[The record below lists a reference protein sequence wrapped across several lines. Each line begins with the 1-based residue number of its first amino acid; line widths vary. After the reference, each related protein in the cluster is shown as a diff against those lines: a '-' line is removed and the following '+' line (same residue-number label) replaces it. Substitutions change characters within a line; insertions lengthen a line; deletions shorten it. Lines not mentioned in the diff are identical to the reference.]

1 MRRFDTVLFDLDGTL
16 LDTLEDICGAANHTL
31 RELGYP
37 ERTLAE
43 MRRFVGNGAEMQM
56 RRALGAAADEETVKR
71 DEETVAKALA
81 LYKPY
86 YAAHCQIK
94 TKPYAGVLELMAA
107 LKAEGFRLAVVSNKP
122 DEAVRPLVA
131 KHFGALAD
139 IAMGETAQRRRKPA
153 PDMVN
158 DALAALGADKSR
170 AVYVGDSEVDIETA
184 RNAGIALRAIISRP
198 NMSTGTTTTKVSASL
213 PPMMKAITMQNM
225 NINGQRI
232 AMRIIIMNDIWT
244 LLTSVVIRVTS
255 EAEEN
260 LSIFSNEKLC
270 TRSNISWRRL
280 RAKPV
285 DALAQVAPAMPPQQS
300 DRQAIS
306 TRNSPMRT
314 TCSIG
319 ALYFIRFTSFAVIN
333 GIKVSINASPTIKI
347 SVRIVGFLYSLTHPA
362 SLFIMCRH
370 IPSRRD
376 IARGT
381 CPWRF
386 SA

>member
-43 MRRFVGNGAEMQM
+43 MQM
-56 RRALGAAADEETVKR
+56 RRALGADA

-122 DEAVRPLVA
+122 DEAVRPLVEE
-131 KHFGALAD
+131 HFGALAD

-184 RNAGIALRAIISRP
+184 RNAGIPCISVTWGFRDREQLVEAKATELAADAGELRA
-198 NMSTGTTTTKVSASL
+198 
-213 PPMMKAITMQNM
+213 
-225 NINGQRI
+225 
-232 AMRIIIMNDIWT
+232 
-244 LLTSVVIRVTS
+244 LL
-255 EAEEN
+255 
-260 LSIFSNEKLC
+260 EK
-270 TRSNISWRRL
+270 
-280 RAKPV
+280 
-285 DALAQVAPAMPPQQS
+285 
-300 DRQAIS
+300 
-306 TRNSPMRT
+306 
-314 TCSIG
+314 
-319 ALYFIRFTSFAVIN
+319 
-333 GIKVSINASPTIKI
+333 
-347 SVRIVGFLYSLTHPA
+347 
-362 SLFIMCRH
+362 
-370 IPSRRD
+370 
-376 IARGT
+376 
-381 CPWRF
+381 
-386 SA
+386 

>member
-56 RRALGAAADEETVKR
+56 RRSLGADA

-131 KHFGALAD
+131 EHFGALAD

-158 DALAALGADKSR
+158 DALAALGGRGAELMNIHSL
-170 AVYVGDSEVDIETA
+170 GNEVDDLVFRVERGIGVLKDGLYLAAELSA
-184 RNAGIALRAIISRP
+184 RR
-198 NMSTGTTTTKVSASL
+198 TV
-213 PPMMKAITMQNM
+213 
-225 NINGQRI
+225 QR
-232 AMRIIIMNDIWT
+232 
-244 LLTSVVIRVTS
+244 VH
-255 EAEEN
+255 
-260 LSIFSNEKLC
+260 
-270 TRSNISWRRL
+270 
-280 RAKPV
+280 
-285 DALAQVAPAMPPQQS
+285 ALALIERAA
-300 DRQAIS
+300 A
-306 TRNSPMRT
+306 
-314 TCSIG
+314 G
-319 ALYFIRFTSFAVIN
+319 FAVKAY
-333 GIKVSINASPTIKI
+333 GCTAAGRLTAA
-347 SVRIVGFLYSLTHPA
+347 GFTHDA
-362 SLFIMCRH
+362 
-370 IPSRRD
+370 
-376 IARGT
+376 
-381 CPWRF
+381 
-386 SA
+386 

>member
-56 RRALGAAADEETVKR
+56 RRALGADA

-131 KHFGALAD
+131 EHFGALAD

-153 PDMVN
+153 RSTS
-158 DALAALGADKSR
+158 A
-170 AVYVGDSEVDIETA
+170 TA
-184 RNAGIALRAIISRP
+184 RWTSRRR
-198 NMSTGTTTTKVSASL
+198 GT
-213 PPMMKAITMQNM
+213 
-225 NINGQRI
+225 R
-232 AMRIIIMNDIWT
+232 
-244 LLTSVVIRVTS
+244 
-255 EAEEN
+255 
-260 LSIFSNEKLC
+260 
-270 TRSNISWRRL
+270 
-280 RAKPV
+280 
-285 DALAQVAPAMPPQQS
+285 
-300 DRQAIS
+300 
-306 TRNSPMRT
+306 
-314 TCSIG
+314 
-319 ALYFIRFTSFAVIN
+319 
-333 GIKVSINASPTIKI
+333 ASP
-347 SVRIVGFLYSLTHPA
+347 A
-362 SLFIMCRH
+362 SR
-370 IPSRRD
+370 
-376 IARGT
+376 
-381 CPWRF
+381 
-386 SA
+386 

>member
-43 MRRFVGNGAEMQM
+43 MQM
-56 RRALGAAADEETVKR
+56 RRALGADA

-184 RNAGIALRAIISRP
+184 RNAGIP
-198 NMSTGTTTTKVSASL
+198 
-213 PPMMKAITMQNM
+213 
-225 NINGQRI
+225 
-232 AMRIIIMNDIWT
+232 
-244 LLTSVVIRVTS
+244 
-255 EAEEN
+255 
-260 LSIFSNEKLC
+260 C
-270 TRSNISWRRL
+270 
-280 RAKPV
+280 
-285 DALAQVAPAMPPQQS
+285 
-300 DRQAIS
+300 
-306 TRNSPMRT
+306 
-314 TCSIG
+314 
-319 ALYFIRFTSFAVIN
+319 
-333 GIKVSINASPTIKI
+333 I
-347 SVRIVGFLYSLTHPA
+347 SVTWGF
-362 SLFIMCRH
+362 
-370 IPSRRD
+370 RD
-376 IARGT
+376 REQLVEAKATELAADAGELH
-381 CPWRF
+381 
-386 SA
+386 ALLEK